1 MDDQSERRARAGQNQ
16 SLFRQVNERV
26 EILNQAFDPLVAQGE
41 WVCECADMSCV
52 EQIEMSLAEYT
63 ALRADGNTFAVK
75 PGHEVLDVE
84 TVVRATDRYVV
95 VSKLGVGADVA
106 HGNDPRAGANDQAS
120 TV

>member
-1 MDDQSERRARAGQNQ
+1 NARARRILGAGQTRT
-16 SLFRQVNERV
+16 LFGQVNERV
-26 EILNQAFDPLVAQGE
+26 EVLNQAFDPLVAQGE
-41 WVCECADMSCV
+41 WVCECADMPCV

-75 PGHEVLDVE
+75 PGHEGLDVE

-106 HGNDPRAGANDQAS
+106 HGNDPRAGAN
-120 TV
+120 